1 MGDVQFIGYRLTDK
15 EINVKIQ
22 ITKWKSG
29 FSLCAFF
36 LLCLVF
42 KKFLDELPNPFLK
55 VSSVL
60 VRVSLRNKLLSFGLC
75 SFSGFGLVF
84 FCFVLF
90 FNLACSKPCCKD
102 SGSIRNSL
110 RRGNDLRS
118 SKKKKKSDVC
128 PSFNLW
134 GISVFPFPSCLWRLN
149 EIVRGRTA
157 ILLYQAFFFF
167 FFKLKSLSFFSPS
180 PSVWVYVIVTSLLL
194 LLSLLSLLIIT
205 LPGGGR
211 GG

>member
-102 SGSIRNSL
+102 SGSIRSSL
-110 RRGNDLRS
+110 RWGNDLRN
-118 SKKKKKSDVC
+118 SKKKKKVM
-128 PSFNLW
+128 
-134 GISVFPFPSCLWRLN
+134 SVQVLTCGEYQCFPF
-149 EIVRGRTA
+149 
-157 ILLYQAFFFF
+157 
-167 FFKLKSLSFFSPS
+167 
-180 PSVWVYVIVTSLLL
+180 
-194 LLSLLSLLIIT
+194 
-205 LPGGGR
+205 
-211 GG
+211 